1 MIDEV
6 ILNFLLLSY
15 FLAEGVGR
23 ERGGS
28 CGARIA
34 QGGLGRSLYEM
45 NQIDGGQRW
54 EG

>member
-23 ERGGS
+23 
-28 CGARIA
+28 
-34 QGGLGRSLYEM
+34 GRE
-45 NQIDGGQRW
+45 
-54 EG
+54 EGRVVPELLKEDWAAACTR